1 MMKRL
6 ITACH
11 FAAAQ
16 ALLHAASTPRRVATR
31 REAYIPPPAAT
42 VAAGAANLAFY
53 QLQMSRRERRG
64 ADSWRKTQAAARVD
78 WCRHVFAT
86 EGWLYAVQTLRNG
99 ITANTFQAA
108 TVLTLG
114 GLSVGQ
120 LKQASHVQVAS
131 VVCCLVASAYT
142 FSQIAPLILHASFC
156 FPVAAVD
163 PQQRAAVEKIMVRS
177 HRLQWM
183 GWRWLYHV
191 AWPVAWLAGGRAGSL
206 GASLALTL
214 FFAREDRAPVAS

>member
-1 MMKRL
+1 
-6 ITACH
+6 
-11 FAAAQ
+11 
-16 ALLHAASTPRRVATR
+16 
-31 REAYIPPPAAT
+31 
-42 VAAGAANLAFY
+42 
-53 QLQMSRRERRG
+53 MSRRERRG

-99 ITANTFQAA
+99 ITANTFQAS

-114 GLSVGQ
+114 GLSVGR

-142 FSQIAPLILHASFC
+142 FSQSARLMLHAGFW
-156 FPVAAVD
+156 FPVAAGD

-183 GWRWLYHV
+183 GWRWLYHA
-191 AWPVAWLAGGRAGSL
+191 AWPVAWLAGGPAASL

-214 FFAREDRAPVAS
+214 FFAREDRAPVASSDWCTVYAGQSVMWTVACRPSSIRTILRLLSRVAERVGSANARAPWRPRNRR

>member
-1 MMKRL
+1 MKRL
-6 ITACH
+6 ITACLI
-11 FAAAQ
+11 AAAH

-53 QLQMSRRERRG
+53 QLEMSRRERRG

-99 ITANTFQAA
+99 ITANTFQAS

-142 FSQIAPLILHASFC
+142 FSQSARLMLHAGFW
-156 FPVAAVD
+156 FPVAAGD

-191 AWPVAWLAGGRAGSL
+191 AWPVAWLAGGPAASL

>member
-1 MMKRL
+1 
-6 ITACH
+6 
-11 FAAAQ
+11 
-16 ALLHAASTPRRVATR
+16 
-31 REAYIPPPAAT
+31 
-42 VAAGAANLAFY
+42 
-53 QLQMSRRERRG
+53 MSRRERRG

-99 ITANTFQAA
+99 ITANTFQAS

-114 GLSVGQ
+114 GLSVGR

-142 FSQIAPLILHASFC
+142 FSQSARLMLHAGFW
-156 FPVAAVD
+156 FPVAAGD

-191 AWPVAWLAGGRAGSL
+191 AWPVAWLAGGPAASL

>member
-1 MMKRL
+1 MKRL

-31 REAYIPPPAAT
+31 REAYVPHQAVT
-42 VAAGAANLAFY
+42 VAGAANLAFY

-99 ITANTFQAA
+99 ITTNTFLASTARGRRRAGAPSRPRRGRA
-108 TVLTLG
+108 TVEQVPVSYTHLTLPT
-114 GLSVGQ
+114 
-120 LKQASHVQVAS
+120 KA
-131 VVCCLVASAYT
+131 
-142 FSQIAPLILHASFC
+142 
-156 FPVAAVD
+156 
-163 PQQRAAVEKIMVRS
+163 
-177 HRLQWM
+177 
-183 GWRWLYHV
+183 
-191 AWPVAWLAGGRAGSL
+191 
-206 GASLALTL
+206 
-214 FFAREDRAPVAS
+214 